1 MAKPAEADAKAPKEK
16 SSKKGMLIWAAI
28 TLLLVC
34 GSVAGTLFYVGALPP
49 GSAQAAM
56 VNAPETAA
64 SRAIPADQGP
74 ALYVNLDPAYIL
86 TFELEGE
93 TRFIQ
98 VSVSAMS
105 RSQDTIEVM
114 ETNRP
119 RIRHALIMLFGS
131 QNYEDLAATEGK
143 ERLRMAVL
151 EEIRSVIRME
161 GRVPEL
167 EDVYFTNFVRQ

>member
-1 MAKPAEADAKAPKEK
+1 MAKAAESDAKAPKEK
-16 SSKKGMLIWAAI
+16 SSVKGMLIWGAM

-34 GSVAGTLFYVGALPP
+34 GSVVGTLFYAGVLPP
-49 GSAQAAM
+49 GTAQAAM
-56 VNAPETAA
+56 MSAPQAQV
-64 SRAIPADQGP
+64 SQAIPADQGS

-105 RSQDTIEVM
+105 RSQDTVEIM

-131 QNYEDLAATEGK
+131 QNYEDLATTEGK

-151 EEIRSVIRME
+151 EEIRGVIRME

>member
-1 MAKPAEADAKAPKEK
+1 MAKAAESDAKAPKEK
-16 SSKKGMLIWAAI
+16 PSKKGLLIWIAI
-28 TLLLVC
+28 TLVLVC

-49 GSAQAAM
+49 GTAEAAM
-56 VNAPETAA
+56 VGDSQPAAPQG
-64 SRAIPADQGP
+64 IPADDGP

-98 VSVSAMS
+98 VSVSAMA

-114 ETNRP
+114 EANRP
-119 RIRHALIMLFGS
+119 RIRHSLIMLFGS
-131 QNYEDLAATEGK
+131 QDYEDLATLEGK
-143 ERLRMAVL
+143 ERLRLAVL
-151 EEIRSVIRME
+151 EEIRNVIRLE